1 MARIFLFVLVA
12 LAALHACV
20 IEATPSLPGAF
31 AALLAA
37 VALALAASARLD
49 AIALASGA
57 LGALASAAALR
68 FSPADTHLALLSTGS
83 AALLPAGSVA
93 ASALLPPGPA
103 AAGALLL
110 VAAFLERTTRI
121 DGSLRRALHLALAAV
136 AGAVAASIFAHHEAA
151 APVSRAAALLLGGAL
166 LAAPLLLAAEDP
178 VAHLLSLA
186 SDRLGERTAPS
197 LRSAAELRRWS
208 LRPQCAVRPSRKL
221 DDRWTAL
228 ATLVHQRLA
237 FSPSGTAAPVATTSY
252 RDTPGGEGI
261 EARQARLLEDQIDE
275 ACTSLRKIY
284 GVDT

>member
-68 FSPADTHLALLSTGS
+68 FAPADPHLALLSPGS
-83 AALLPAGSVA
+83 AALLPPGSA
-93 ASALLPPGPA
+93 ALLPPGPA

-110 VAAFLERTTRI
+110 VAAFLERTTRVE
-121 DGSLRRALHLALAAV
+121 GPLRRLVHLALAAV

-186 SDRLGERTAPS
+186 SDRLGERTAPA

-237 FSPSGTAAPVATTSY
+237 FSPASTAAPVATASY

-284 GVDT
+284 GVEG